1 MVVVGVKGENVMDAK
16 KVVVIGLGII
26 GTGLG
31 IAKIASDKTPAKFS
45 TKWFETL
52 SDADLN
58 AEREIVRKAYCSS
71 GDDFNLAVRLQNLL
85 GMFDKELSKRA
96 WSGRTD
102 YGFPVHR
109 EHGWHLPSKD

>member
-1 MVVVGVKGENVMDAK
+1 MDVKKA
-16 KVVVIGLGII
+16 VVIGLGII

-31 IAKIASDKTPAKFS
+31 IAKIASGKAPVKFS

-85 GMFDKELSKRA
+85 GMFDKEISKRV
-96 WSGRTD
+96 WGGRTD
-102 YGFPVHR
+102 YGFPFHR

>member
-1 MVVVGVKGENVMDAK
+1 MDAK

-31 IAKIASDKTPAKFS
+31 IAKIVSGKAPAKFS
-45 TKWFETL
+45 AKWFETL

-58 AEREIVRKAYCSS
+58 VEREIVRKAYCSS

-85 GMFDKELSKRA
+85 GLFDKELSKRA
-96 WSGRTD
+96 WGGRTD